1 MTRAASLLGHSHGFI
16 WDQGMPATV
25 WTVVHNMNRRPSI
38 TVVDSSFAVV
48 IGQMDYIDNNT
59 VTITFSAPF
68 SGKAYL
74 N

>member
-1 MTRAASLLGHSHGFI
+1 
-16 WDQGMPATV
+16 MPATV